1 VSGRLRR
8 RAPDATL
15 GTVTALALVF
25 LFAPVV
31 IAVVYAFNQ
40 GVAGKQSASF
50 TGFTTHWFVD
60 AWDDE
65 TIRSAVGSSLRVA
78 VLVTVVATALGTATG
93 MAMAR
98 HPRAA
103 VRGALQ
109 ALVLLLLVVP
119 EVVLGVSLLLFY
131 TKLHATLGTA
141 TLVAAHTPSTIAV
154 VALVVR
160 SRVLALDPSIE
171 ESARDLGARPWQV
184 LRDVLLPQ
192 LRPAVLASG
201 VLAFTFS
208 FDNVVISQF
217 LATPQVSTLPVYLFG
232 TVHYGTAPT
241 AYAVATMMLAFTFG
255 VLGLAALGY
264 WWLNRRMGVR
274 RPRRH
279 GSSGRG
285 RLSRGGPTGRV

>member
-1 VSGRLRR
+1 MIRRLRR
-8 RAPDATL
+8 RGPDAAL
-15 GTVTALALVF
+15 GVGTALALVF

-31 IAVVYAFNQ
+31 VAVVYAFNQ
-40 GVAGKQSASF
+40 GVGGKQSASF
-50 TGFTTHWFVD
+50 TGFTTHWFAD
-60 AWDDE
+60 AWEDE
-65 TIRSAVGSSLRVA
+65 TIRAAVGTSVRVA
-78 VLVTVVATALGTATG
+78 VLVAVVATALGTAAG
-93 MAMAR
+93 VAMAR
-98 HPRAA
+98 NPRAA

-109 ALVLLLLVVP
+109 GLVYLLLVVP

-131 TKLHATLGTA
+131 TKLHTTLGIA

-171 ESARDLGARPWQV
+171 ESARDLGAGAPQV

-192 LRPAVLASG
+192 LRPAVLASA

-241 AYAVATMMLAFTFG
+241 AYAVATMMLAFTFAVIG
-255 VLGLAALGY
+255 VAGLAY
-264 WWLNRRMGVR
+264 WWLNRRIGA
-274 RPRRH
+274 
-279 GSSGRG
+279 
-285 RLSRGGPTGRV
+285 RVLPEPGTR

>member
-1 VSGRLRR
+1 MIRRLRR
-8 RAPDATL
+8 RGPDAAL
-15 GTVTALALVF
+15 GVGTALALVF

-31 IAVVYAFNQ
+31 VAVVYAFNQ
-40 GVAGKQSASF
+40 GVGGKQSASF
-50 TGFTTHWFVD
+50 TGFTTHWFAD
-60 AWDDE
+60 AWEDE
-65 TIRSAVGSSLRVA
+65 TIRAAVGTSVRVA
-78 VLVTVVATALGTATG
+78 VLVAVVATALGTATG
-93 MAMAR
+93 VAMAR

-109 ALVLLLLVVP
+109 GLVYLLLVVP

-131 TKLHATLGTA
+131 TKLHTTLGIA

-171 ESARDLGARPWQV
+171 ESARDLGAGAPQV

-192 LRPAVLASG
+192 LRPAVLASA

-241 AYAVATMMLAFTFG
+241 AYAVATMMLAFTFAVIG
-255 VLGLAALGY
+255 VAGLAY
-264 WWLNRRMGVR
+264 WWLNRRIGA
-274 RPRRH
+274 
-279 GSSGRG
+279 
-285 RLSRGGPTGRV
+285 RVLPEPGTR

>member
-1 VSGRLRR
+1 MIARLRR
-8 RAPDATL
+8 RAPDAALGL
-15 GTVTALALVF
+15 GTLLALVF
-25 LFAPVV
+25 LFAPVLV
-31 IAVVYAFNQ
+31 AVVYAFNQ
-40 GVAGKQSASF
+40 GVGGKQSASF
-50 TGFTTHWFVD
+50 TGFTTHWFAD

-65 TIRSAVGSSLRVA
+65 TIRSAVGTSLRIA
-78 VLVTVVATALGTATG
+78 LLVTVAATALGTATG
-93 MAMAR
+93 VAMAR
-98 HPRAA
+98 HHRAV
-103 VRGALQ
+103 VRGTLQ
-109 ALVLLLLVVP
+109 GLVYLLLVVP

-131 TKLHATLGTA
+131 TKVHTTLGTA

-160 SRVLALDPSIE
+160 SRVLALEPSIE

-192 LRPAVLASG
+192 LRPAVLASA

-241 AYAVATMMLAFTFG
+241 AYAVATMMLAFTF
-255 VLGLAALGY
+255 VVIALAGAVS
-264 WWLNRRMGVR
+264 WWLSRRIGAR
-274 RPRRH
+274 ILPPAGAR
-279 GSSGRG
+279 
-285 RLSRGGPTGRV
+285 

>member
-1 VSGRLRR
+1 VGGLRR
-8 RAPDATL
+8 RAPDAAL
-15 GTVTALALVF
+15 GTVTVLALVF
-25 LFAPVV
+25 LFAPVA

-40 GVAGKQSASF
+40 GVGGKQSATF
-50 TGFTTHWFVD
+50 TGVTTHWFSD
-60 AWDDE
+60 AWHDE
-65 TIRSAVGSSLRVA
+65 TIRSAVGTSLRVA
-78 VLVTVVATALGTATG
+78 VLVAVVATALGTATG
-93 MAMAR
+93 VAMAR
-98 HPRAA
+98 HHRAA
-103 VRGALQ
+103 VRGVLQ
-109 ALVLLLLVVP
+109 GLVYLLLVVP

-131 TKLHATLGTA
+131 TKVHTTLGTA

-160 SRVLALDPSIE
+160 SRVLALDASIE

-192 LRPAVLASG
+192 LRPAILASG

-241 AYAVATMMLAFTFG
+241 AYAVATMMLAFTFAVIAVAG
-255 VLGLAALGY
+255 VGF
-264 WWLNRRMGVR
+264 WWLNRRIGVR
-274 RPRRH
+274 RPLLH
-279 GSSGRG
+279 GGLRAGRP
-285 RLSRGGPTGRV
+285 SRAGPTGRV

>member
-1 VSGRLRR
+1 VIRRLRR
-8 RAPDATL
+8 RGPDAAL
-15 GTVTALALVF
+15 GVGTALALVF

-31 IAVVYAFNQ
+31 VAVVYAFNQ
-40 GVAGKQSASF
+40 GVGGKQSASF
-50 TGFTTHWFVD
+50 TGFTTHWFAD
-60 AWDDE
+60 AWEDE
-65 TIRSAVGSSLRVA
+65 TIRAAVGTSVRVA
-78 VLVTVVATALGTATG
+78 VLVAVVATALGTATG
-93 MAMAR
+93 VAMAR

-109 ALVLLLLVVP
+109 GLVYLLLVVP

-131 TKLHATLGTA
+131 TKLHTTLGIA

-171 ESARDLGARPWQV
+171 ESARDLGAGAPQV

-192 LRPAVLASG
+192 LRPAVLASA

-241 AYAVATMMLAFTFG
+241 AYAVATMMLAFTFAVIG
-255 VLGLAALGY
+255 VAGLAY
-264 WWLNRRMGVR
+264 WWLNRRIGA
-274 RPRRH
+274 
-279 GSSGRG
+279 
-285 RLSRGGPTGRV
+285 RVLPEPGTR